1 MTRRAPALGVIFPA
15 GDTLA
20 QYWLGSGLLIFSFF
34 FDFLMFGEI
43 FREVLTIQKTGPLAE
58 SQLQDALDL
67 LVPTPRLDS
76 GYSSRNSTNTTSL
89 IYQPRPVTYVPG
101 APAHGLLRFQV

>member
-1 MTRRAPALGVIFPA
+1 MPRLSSSLWPGRLLHHSQRVGGAGRVTRRAPALGVIFPA

-43 FREVLTIQKTGPLAE
+43 FREVLTIQKTGPLVK
-58 SQLQDALDL
+58 SQL
-67 LVPTPRLDS
+67 
-76 GYSSRNSTNTTSL
+76 
-89 IYQPRPVTYVPG
+89 
-101 APAHGLLRFQV
+101 